1 MEQENFIKKNDAFKG
16 FTDLRKIMNDCI
28 ENPHLY
34 KKSFLD
40 MFAEVGSLAMEG
52 NAIAQDVMSYYYKNG
67 VKDLLPENYDL
78 YMQWAILAAANGNEF
93 TIEKLQFFLNYA
105 FQEIVDNNKL
115 QQIIDK
121 NEIDQQNYVFVLG
134 NLLCEGIVDE
144 LQITAKKLVDTPNK
158 EVKYT
163 PEKLRSYKRAL
174 DRAMP
179 KILEYLL
186 A

>member
-1 MEQENFIKKNDAFKG
+1 MSAG
-16 FTDLRKIMNDCI
+16 RKLHPCAWT
-28 ENPHLY
+28 H
-34 KKSFLD
+34 
-40 MFAEVGSLAMEG
+40 
-52 NAIAQDVMSYYYKNG
+52 AQSSCTSSK
-67 VKDLLPENYDL
+67 
-78 YMQWAILAAANGNEF
+78 
-93 TIEKLQFFLNYA
+93 FFNWSG
-105 FQEIVDNNKL
+105 NNKL

-163 PEKLRSYKRAL
+163 PEKLRNYKRAL

-186 A
+186 V

>member
-16 FTDLRKIMNDCI
+16 FTELRKIMNDCI

-105 FQEIVDNNKL
+105 FQEIVDDEKL
-115 QQIIDK
+115 QMIIDK
-121 NEIDQQNYVFVLG
+121 NDIDQQNYVFVLG

-144 LQITAKKLVDTPNK
+144 LQIISTCLIYICAFIMSPT
-158 EVKYT
+158 
-163 PEKLRSYKRAL
+163 SYKSADNL
-174 DRAMP
+174 
-179 KILEYLL
+179 IL
-186 A
+186 

>member
-1 MEQENFIKKNDAFKG
+1 MDKEDFVTKADAFKG
-16 FTDLRKIMNDCI
+16 FTQLRTILNDCA
-28 ENPHLY
+28 ENPRSY

-52 NAIAQDVMSYYYKNG
+52 NAIAQDLMSYYYKDG
-67 VKDLLPENYDL
+67 VKNLVPQNYDL

-105 FQEIVDNNKL
+105 FEEISDSDKL
-115 QQIIDK
+115 QQIIQK
-121 NEIDQQNYVFVLG
+121 NDIDEKNYMAVLG

-144 LQITAKKLVDTPNK
+144 MQITAKKLVEAPNR
-158 EVKYT
+158 EVKYS
-163 PEKLRSYKRAL
+163 PEKLRSYQRAL
-174 DRAMP
+174 DKALP
-179 KILEYLL
+179 KVLDFLL

>member
-28 ENPHLY
+28 ENSHLY

-186 A
+186 V

>member
-1 MEQENFIKKNDAFKG
+1 
-16 FTDLRKIMNDCI
+16 MNDCI

-144 LQITAKKLVDTPNK
+144 LEITAKKLVDTPNK

-179 KILEYLL
+179 KILDYLL
-186 A
+186 V